1 MKKQLLL
8 TILAA
13 FAMSVQAEG
22 KLLKVWNFEST
33 KDVMIWPAGSTLELD
48 DEEFHQG
55 KKSLVFSPD
64 NNCCIYFWQKVKAG
78 NPYRA
83 TFWYKTDK
91 TPIARCGMTINFKTA
106 DGKTITQ
113 KKALADVCEPDS
125 QWHQATFDF
134 TAPEGAVNAQILLD
148 FYRCNSTV
156 FIDEFK
162 FFDESVQVEKAA
174 IPTEPVSKGTLF
186 KAVDFKDRTIYR
198 DPKGTMQFGR
208 DDAIGK
214 DFLRITPEENY
225 SAYFYLKPVPGKKY
239 AVEFLYRA
247 EGEVLKR
254 CGFTWFFTSKGG
266 KRGDCGQ
273 GHVPLNT
280 LPDSNGNWRPGNFHF
295 TVPENTDSCQFIVN
309 FFRCNTNVDIA
320 DLKFYQE

>member
-1 MKKQLLL
+1 MRKQFILAL
-8 TILAA
+8 LAA
-13 FAMSVQAEG
+13 FAVNVQAEG
-22 KLLKVWNFEST
+22 KLLKVWNFEGPQG
-33 KDVMIWPAGSTLELD
+33 VMVWPGGSTLEFD
-48 DEEFHQG
+48 EEEFHQG

-64 NNCCIYFWQKVKAG
+64 NNCCVYFWQKVKEG
-78 NPYRA
+78 SKYSA

-106 DGKTITQ
+106 DGKTIVQ
-113 KKALADVCEPDS
+113 KKPLADVCEADS
-125 QWHQATFDF
+125 KWHQAKFEF
-134 TAPEGAVNAQILLD
+134 TAPEGAVNAQVLLD

-162 FFDESVQVEKAA
+162 FFDESVRIETVEL
-174 IPTEPVSKGTLF
+174 PTAPTSQGTLF
-186 KAVDFKDRTIYR
+186 KEVNFKDRSLYR
-198 DPKGTMQFGR
+198 DPKGEMQIGH

-214 DFLRITPEENY
+214 DFIQFTPENNY
-225 SAYFYLKPVPGKKY
+225 SAYFYMKPAPGKKY

-247 EGEVLKR
+247 DGEVIKR

-266 KRGDCGQ
+266 KRGDCGKE
-273 GHVPLNT
+273 HISLSS
-280 LPDSNGNWRPGNFHF
+280 LPDSNGRWRPGSFHF

-309 FFRCNTNVDIA
+309 FFRSNANVDIA